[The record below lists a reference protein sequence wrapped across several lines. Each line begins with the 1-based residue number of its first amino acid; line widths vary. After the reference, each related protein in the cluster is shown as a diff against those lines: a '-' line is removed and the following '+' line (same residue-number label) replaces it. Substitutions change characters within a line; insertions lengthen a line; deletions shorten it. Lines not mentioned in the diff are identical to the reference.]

1 MTTIIKDKLAEKGY
15 LGDNSLSSIEWWLRD
30 VKHIHCEIFF
40 SMFHKKWFINNY
52 LIDLKKQK
60 KIELNLKEVKFESYP
75 DALEFAIEQMVSK
88 I

>member
-1 MTTIIKDKLAEKGY
+1 MTTTIKDKLTEKGY